1 MRGQSVHL
9 CGLQA
14 LQPARLLRAAAG
26 LGALGLMLAG
36 AGCAVPQIDASAN
49 LPPEVAPA
57 RGEVADGVLYAQ
69 GTMRYQCA
77 RALLAADAPSPHGAF
92 GPRFAPPPFAADSF
106 GYAWK
111 PVGTLARLYDEAGR
125 MVGLVT
131 PEGYYTAED
140 GSYVVAH
147 VASAVQPDPQALPW
161 TRETIRLRE
170 SSAFGAGR
178 FSQINAIVRT
188 QTVGGLAPEQP
199 CGLQGVSV
207 AVPYF
212 ATYVTF
218 RGATA
223 PHGAASPART
233 APRRGVTP
241 ATHLSSR

>member
-1 MRGQSVHL
+1 MQSLSVRGGFTRAPRRL
-9 CGLQA
+9 
-14 LQPARLLRAAAG
+14 LLRAASG
-26 LGALGLMLAG
+26 VGALVFALAG
-36 AGCAVPQIDASAN
+36 AGCAVPPRVDATAN
-49 LPPEVAPA
+49 LPPEVAPR
-57 RGEVADGVLYAQ
+57 RGEIADGVLYAQ
-69 GTMRYQCA
+69 GTMRYQCS
-77 RALLAADAPSPHGAF
+77 RALLSADMPSPHGAF
-92 GPRFAPPPFAADSF
+92 APRFAPLPDALDSF

-125 MVGLVT
+125 LVGLVT
-131 PEGYYTAED
+131 PEGYYTADD
-140 GSYVVAH
+140 GSYLVAR
-147 VASAVQPDPQALPW
+147 VTSAVQPDPQALPW

-218 RGATA
+218 RSDASAARRPPA
-223 PHGAASPART
+223 PAAAQPLRGMPA
-233 APRRGVTP
+233 
-241 ATHLSSR
+241 HLSAR